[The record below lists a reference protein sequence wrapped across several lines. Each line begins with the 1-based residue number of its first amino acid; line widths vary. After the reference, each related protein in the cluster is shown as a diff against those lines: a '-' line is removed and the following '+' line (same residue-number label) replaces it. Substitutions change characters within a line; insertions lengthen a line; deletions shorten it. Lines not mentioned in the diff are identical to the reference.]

1 MTNKLTNT
9 EMLKVLADAL
19 KKAQDD
25 IEVLEKGLRLVNL
38 KLKKYENKTIGGFNA
53 YVSPKDIGYKNE
65 DDY

>member
-1 MTNKLTNT
+1 MKKLTNT

-19 KKAQDD
+19 KKAQED

-53 YVSPKDIGYKNE
+53 YVSHKDITNNE
-65 DDY
+65 TDF